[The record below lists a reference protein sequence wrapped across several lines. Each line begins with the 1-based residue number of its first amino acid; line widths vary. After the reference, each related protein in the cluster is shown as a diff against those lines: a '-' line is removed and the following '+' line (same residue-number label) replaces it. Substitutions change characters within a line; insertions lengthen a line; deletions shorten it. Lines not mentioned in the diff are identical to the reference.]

1 MVTPGS
7 AGGTPRE
14 IAPFIKRADEIQAH
28 NALMAYYCESRP
40 GWNDADMTRHS
51 VVNSP
56 VSIHPPPPTAPAP
69 EFTASLTT
77 HHPI

>member
-7 AGGTPRE
+7 AGGTPRD

-56 VSIHPPPPTAPAP
+56 VSIHHLPPLPPPPLNSPP
-69 EFTASLTT
+69 
-77 HHPI
+77 P

>member
-56 VSIHPPPPTAPAP
+56 VSIHPRAHSHVPLVTRGRWP
-69 EFTASLTT
+69 S
-77 HHPI
+77 

>member
-7 AGGTPRE
+7 AGGTPRD

-40 GWNDADMTRHS
+40 GWNDADAAFRRQF
-51 VVNSP
+51 P
-56 VSIHPPPPTAPAP
+56 VSIHHLPPLPPPPLNSPP
-69 EFTASLTT
+69 
-77 HHPI
+77 P

>member
-7 AGGTPRE
+7 AGGTPRG

-56 VSIHPPPPTAPAP
+56 VSISPASTAPAP

-77 HHPI
+77 HHPT

>member
-7 AGGTPRE
+7 AGGTPRD

-40 GWNDADMTRHS
+40 GWNDADAAFRRQFPRLHPS
-51 VVNSP
+51 SP
-56 VSIHPPPPTAPAP
+56 ASTAPAP

-77 HHPI
+77 HHPT